1 MKKAT
6 FLCYGCDSLYSS
18 YLVCG
23 KIEFEIYNV
32 IIQMQKVKTQRFKI
46 EKPIKL
52 LKTKIETKWDSHK
65 IFSNVVKITQSDWY
79 A

>member
-46 EKPIKL
+46 EIK
-52 LKTKIETKWDSHK
+52 TIEDKNRNEMRFTQN
-65 IFSNVVKITQSDWY
+65 IF
-79 A
+79 